1 MSTEIF
7 TGKAEAYAKA
17 RPGYP
22 ETALDHIGSLM
33 PPDAVFADIGA
44 GTGKLTLLLARRRY
58 PGFAVEPNADMR
70 RQLTSALSPYPYVK
84 IIEGSA
90 EATNLPD
97 HSVDAVLCAQ
107 ALHWFNPEDFRAEC
121 RRICKPGGIVIA
133 VYNVTQT
140 DDTWPQSKSP
150 SHSKPPGHN
159 KSPGHSKTSA
169 HRFFDSPAVQ
179 EFANPQF
186 YTRENW
192 LAYMTSHSHDPL
204 PADAAY
210 AAHIADMNEI
220 FDRESVE
227 GLLRRN
233 VITEVYSE
241 KADDLP

>member
-7 TGKAEAYAKA
+7 TGRAEAYAKA
-17 RPGYP
+17 RLSYP
-22 ETALDHIGSLM
+22 EAALDYIGSLI

-44 GTGKLTLLLARRRY
+44 GTGKLTLLLGQRRY

-70 RQLTSALSPYPYVK
+70 KQLTFTLSPYPQVK
-84 IIEGSA
+84 IIGGSA
-90 EATNLPD
+90 EATALPD
-97 HSVDAVLCAQ
+97 HSVDVVLCAQ
-107 ALHWFNPEDFRAEC
+107 ALHWFDPDGFRAEC

-133 VYNVTQT
+133 VYNVTLEGNNS
-140 DDTWPQSKSP
+140 PHSKSSNHSKSSSHSKSP
-150 SHSKPPGHN
+150 S
-159 KSPGHSKTSA
+159 HSKTSA
-169 HRFFDSPAVQ
+169 HRFFDSPSVQ

-210 AAHIADMNEI
+210 AAHIAEMNGI
-220 FDRESVE
+220 FDRESVD

-233 VITEVYSE
+233 VVKEVYSE
-241 KADDLP
+241 KVNNLP

>member
-7 TGKAEAYAKA
+7 TGRAEAYAKA
-17 RPGYP
+17 RLSYP
-22 ETALDHIGSLM
+22 EAALDYIGSLI

-44 GTGKLTLLLARRRY
+44 GTGKLTLLLGQRRY

-70 RQLTSALSPYPYVK
+70 KQLTSALSPYLHVK
-84 IIEGSA
+84 IIGGSA
-90 EATNLPD
+90 EATTLPD
-97 HSVDAVLCAQ
+97 HSVDVVLCAQ
-107 ALHWFNPEDFRAEC
+107 ALHWFNPEGFRAEC

-133 VYNVTQT
+133 VYNVTEENNSSFH
-140 DDTWPQSKSP
+140 SKSP
-150 SHSKPPGHN
+150 S
-159 KSPGHSKTSA
+159 HSKTSA
-169 HRFFDSPAVQ
+169 HRFFDSPALQ

-210 AAHIADMNEI
+210 AAHIAEMNEI
-220 FDRESVE
+220 FDRESID

-233 VITEVYSE
+233 VVTEVYSE
-241 KADDLP
+241 KIDNLP